1 MHDRRGCRAQSNGTM
16 RHIVVHYHLFKNA
29 GTTLD
34 SVLRQHF
41 GDACGA
47 IEGARPWNTLAPAD
61 VAAYALAHPGLR
73 AISSHQA
80 RLPLPEA
87 AGVAFH
93 PVLFLRHPID
103 RVGSVFEFE
112 RRQPPESPSLG
123 ARIAREQ
130 DFASYVRW
138 RLTPG
143 NGAVI
148 RNFQVTHLSAREH
161 DMRTAHATPAD
172 LAQACERLEALPFFG
187 LVERFEPSLEKMRG
201 YLSPYVGDLST
212 RHTVANSSEGR
223 KATLE
228 ERLRDIE
235 AELGRELYERLQEEN
250 ALDLGLYRHASRLFG
265 SPEPDAPLP
274 ASLLVGR

>member
-1 MHDRRGCRAQSNGTM
+1 M

-34 SVLRQHF
+34 AVLKQHF
-41 GDACGA
+41 GEACGA
-47 IEGARPWNTLAPAD
+47 IEGAHPWETLAPED
-61 VAAYALAHPGLR
+61 LAAYALANPGVR

-87 AGVAFH
+87 GGIVFH
-93 PVLFLRHPID
+93 PVVFLRHPID

-112 RRQPPESPSLG
+112 RRQPPQSPSLG

-148 RNFQVTHLSAREH
+148 RNFQTTHLSARER
-161 DMRTAHATPAD
+161 DMRTAQAIPSDLEHARD
-172 LAQACERLEALPFFG
+172 RLAALPFFG
-187 LVERFEPSLEKMRG
+187 LVECFERSLEKMRAC
-201 YLSPYVGDLST
+201 LSPYVGDLST

-235 AELGRELYERLQEEN
+235 AELGSGLYARLQEEN
-250 ALDLGLYRHASRLFG
+250 ALDLDLYRHASRLFG
-265 SPEPDAPLP
+265 DGP
-274 ASLLVGR
+274 AASADSFLAVR

>member
-1 MHDRRGCRAQSNGTM
+1 M

-34 SVLRQHF
+34 AVLKQHF
-41 GDACGA
+41 GEACGA
-47 IEGARPWNTLAPAD
+47 IEGAHPWETLAPDD
-61 VAAYALAHPGLR
+61 VAGYAVANPGVR

-87 AGVAFH
+87 QGVVFH
-93 PVLFLRHPID
+93 PVVFLRHPID

-112 RRQPPESPSLG
+112 RRQPPQSPSLG

-130 DFASYVRW
+130 DFAAYVRW

-148 RNFQVTHLSAREH
+148 RNFQTTHLSARER
-161 DMRTAHATPAD
+161 DMRTAQATPSD
-172 LAQACERLEALPFFG
+172 LAQARDRLAALPFFG
-187 LVERFEPSLEKMRG
+187 LVERFERSLEKMRDC
-201 YLSPYVGDLST
+201 LSPHVGDLST

-223 KATLE
+223 KATLD

-235 AELGRELYERLQEEN
+235 RELGSGLYARLQEEN
-250 ALDLGLYRHASRLFG
+250 ALDLDLYRHASRLFCDG
-265 SPEPDAPLP
+265 EPATASADAFL
-274 ASLLVGR
+274 SVR